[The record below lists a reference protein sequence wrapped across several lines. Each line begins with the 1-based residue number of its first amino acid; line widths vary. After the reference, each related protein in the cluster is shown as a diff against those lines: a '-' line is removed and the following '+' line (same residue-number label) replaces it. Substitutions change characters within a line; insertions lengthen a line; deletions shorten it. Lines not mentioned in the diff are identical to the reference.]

1 MNVNTYN
8 IPAGYAW
15 HAFVKIGRAVPGS
28 TDYEDITDPADV
40 PSDNWVLCFVGPDM
54 IPAVTIPVDWS
65 KMTAEGFVAIE
76 LTAEQTLE
84 LAGQRLHL
92 EVRNSDGTSDLMTL
106 PDDTF
111 YFVPNDLYNK

>member
-1 MNVNTYN
+1 MARKQYN

-54 IPAVTIPVDWS
+54 IPAVTIPLDWS
-65 KMTAEGFVAIE
+65 TMTAEGLVAID
-76 LTAEQTLE
+76 LTAEQTLA

-92 EVRNSDGTSDLMTL
+92 EVRNDAGTSDLMSL
-106 PDDTF
+106 PDELF
-111 YFVPNDLYNK
+111 YFVPNNLHD

>member
-1 MNVNTYN
+1 MARKQYN

-15 HAFVKIGRAVPGS
+15 HAFVKIAKAESGS

-54 IPAVTIPVDWS
+54 IPAVTIPLDWS
-65 KMTAEGFVAIE
+65 TMTAEGLVAID
-76 LTAEQTLE
+76 LTAEQTLA

-92 EVRNSDGTSDLMTL
+92 EVRNDAGTSDLLAL
-106 PDDTF
+106 PDELF
-111 YFVPNDLYNK
+111 YFVPNNLHD